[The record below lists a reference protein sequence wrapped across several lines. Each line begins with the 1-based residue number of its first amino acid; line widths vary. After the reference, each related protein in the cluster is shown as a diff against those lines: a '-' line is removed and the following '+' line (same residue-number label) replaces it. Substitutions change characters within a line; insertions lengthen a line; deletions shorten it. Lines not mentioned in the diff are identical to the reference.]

1 MMAADYLAE
10 VKQSGLGFMTVG
22 LYGVADFGSIFGNFA
37 DLTSGNDSFTPE
49 F

>member
-1 MMAADYLAE
+1 
-10 VKQSGLGFMTVG
+10 VG